1 MSIDFTNDFEPR
13 EDFSSERAI
22 YLKESDYEF
31 LIELLEPI
39 EKKCKSNAEKSKSFY
54 ASAASDEKRYY
65 WIERAD
71 HIRSLINKIGEAYI

>member
-39 EKKCKSNAEKSKSFY
+39 EKSVKVMPKKVNHFTPQRQAMKSVITGSNAQIT
-54 ASAASDEKRYY
+54 SA
-65 WIERAD
+65 
-71 HIRSLINKIGEAYI
+71 H